1 MISSYL
7 IVSGREGEVL
17 FLLLHDG
24 FELMDQIS
32 SNRCG
37 WIGDCGE
44 QGLAVPASNS
54 GVPTERHPGG
64 EYGLAV
70 PDSNSG
76 VSMTGHT
83 SEDTSEDK
91 ELAVSVCAKGDSDS
105 SENSFN
111 GNIPKPRSAICS
123 SQKYD
128 VYGHFQVP
136 EASVK
141 LLPCRTG
148 VVSVEL

>member
-24 FELMDQIS
+24 SELMDQIS

-37 WIGDCGE
+37 RIGDCGE

-54 GVPTERHPGG
+54 GVSTERHPGG

-83 SEDTSEDK
+83 SEDTSKDK
-91 ELAVSVCAKGDSDS
+91 GTC
-105 SENSFN
+105 SFC
-111 GNIPKPRSAICS
+111 GCK
-123 SQKYD
+123 K
-128 VYGHFQVP
+128 
-136 EASVK
+136 
-141 LLPCRTG
+141 
-148 VVSVEL
+148 